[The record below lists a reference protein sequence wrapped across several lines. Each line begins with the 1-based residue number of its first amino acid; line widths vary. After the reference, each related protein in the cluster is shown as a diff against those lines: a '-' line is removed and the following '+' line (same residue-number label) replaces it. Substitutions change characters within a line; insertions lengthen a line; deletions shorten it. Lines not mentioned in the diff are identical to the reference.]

1 MIKARRA
8 EKVRRFF
15 VKNPLAIR
23 EKSCYT
29 ERKNEWGF
37 EMISVALAVLE
48 TEEQRNLLA
57 EFYEQNKN
65 RLYLIAFSKLHN
77 SQSAEDAVVETLLR
91 IADKPERFFR
101 LSGKEQTAFANVVV
115 RNVSVDMYNKS
126 RKSETVELSE
136 EILYNNADNPS
147 EEQLLFKFTRE
158 TLRELIKN
166 LPPLQRDILYMKA
179 VRKLE
184 ISEIAQTLSVSENV
198 VRQRL
203 FQARQTLKKQLEKE
217 VNLS

>member
-1 MIKARRA
+1 
-8 EKVRRFF
+8 
-15 VKNPLAIR
+15 
-23 EKSCYT
+23 
-29 ERKNEWGF
+29 
-37 EMISVALAVLE
+37 MISVALAVLE

-77 SQSAEDAVVETLLR
+77 RQSAEDAVMETLLR

-115 RNVSVDMYNKS
+115 RNVSVDMYKKT

-136 EILYNNADNPS
+136 EILYNNAENPS

-158 TLRELIKN
+158 TLRELIGN

-179 VRKLE
+179 VRKME

-198 VRQRL
+198 VRQRP
-203 FQARQTLKKQLEKE
+203 FSGAPNAKKTA
-217 VNLS
+217 

>member
-1 MIKARRA
+1 
-8 EKVRRFF
+8 
-15 VKNPLAIR
+15 
-23 EKSCYT
+23 
-29 ERKNEWGF
+29 
-37 EMISVALAVLE
+37 MISVALAVLE

-77 SQSAEDAVVETLLR
+77 RQSAEDAVMETLLR

-136 EILYNNADNPS
+136 EILYNNAENPS

-158 TLRELIKN
+158 TLRELIGN

-179 VRKLE
+179 VRKME

-217 VNLS
+217 ENLS